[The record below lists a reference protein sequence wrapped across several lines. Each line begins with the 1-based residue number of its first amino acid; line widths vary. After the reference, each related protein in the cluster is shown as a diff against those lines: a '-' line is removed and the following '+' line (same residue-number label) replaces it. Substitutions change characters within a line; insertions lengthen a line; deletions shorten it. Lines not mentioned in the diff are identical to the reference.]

1 MKDKKDKD
9 MSSRTV
15 TQADNTN
22 SKKYNFRVIPVPEY
36 KNILVQKPKKPTKMK
51 FDGLG
56 DIISIF
62 ENHANSEIRP
72 NRVKK
77 NKLIFSTRSS
87 N

>member
-1 MKDKKDKD
+1 MEIRFLVFFCELVL
-9 MSSRTV
+9 SNL
-15 TQADNTN
+15 AN
-22 SKKYNFRVIPVPEY
+22 S
-36 KNILVQKPKKPTKMK
+36 LVEIANKMK

-56 DIISIF
+56 DIISIC